1 MKKLFSTDILIQML
15 YNFTDE
21 ETSVVYTED
30 EFNMHEYFFLIFSA
44 VFIMVMLCVLF
55 PYLVNHCVNKCCS
68 VDNSR
73 EGDSKKVVATIKY
86 QTIDYTEYL
95 HKGWLRWCPVC
106 TAAAHLQPCED
117 RLCGGWSQESGGLF
131 RDQQSR
137 IIRDGGN
144 SNTREDCDVQKTSLP
159 GASINNVIYL
169 LVYITIIHKYL
180 GGMSWHVNINVLV
193 QHGCEQN

>member
-68 VDNSR
+68 VVEVDNSR
-73 EGDSKKVVATIKY
+73 EGDSKKVA
-86 QTIDYTEYL
+86 
-95 HKGWLRWCPVC
+95 
-106 TAAAHLQPCED
+106 
-117 RLCGGWSQESGGLF
+117 
-131 RDQQSR
+131 
-137 IIRDGGN
+137 
-144 SNTREDCDVQKTSLP
+144 
-159 GASINNVIYL
+159 L
-169 LVYITIIHKYL
+169 LSTVK
-180 GGMSWHVNINVLV
+180 
-193 QHGCEQN
+193 

>member
-1 MKKLFSTDILIQML
+1 MSLISLKKLFSTDILIQML

-73 EGDSKKVVATIKY
+73 EGDSKKVA
-86 QTIDYTEYL
+86 L
-95 HKGWLRWCPVC
+95 
-106 TAAAHLQPCED
+106 
-117 RLCGGWSQESGGLF
+117 LF
-131 RDQQSR
+131 
-137 IIRDGGN
+137 
-144 SNTREDCDVQKTSLP
+144 TVK
-159 GASINNVIYL
+159 
-169 LVYITIIHKYL
+169 
-180 GGMSWHVNINVLV
+180 
-193 QHGCEQN
+193 